1 MVCRLVP
8 DTGMTK
14 GKKGKMSMA
23 VWQRLVDDYGVAL
36 SFVCC
41 DTTDP
46 TSIP

>member
-23 VWQRLVDDYGVAL
+23 VWQRLVDDYGVGL
-36 SFVCC
+36 VLCVL
-41 DTTDP
+41 
-46 TSIP
+46 